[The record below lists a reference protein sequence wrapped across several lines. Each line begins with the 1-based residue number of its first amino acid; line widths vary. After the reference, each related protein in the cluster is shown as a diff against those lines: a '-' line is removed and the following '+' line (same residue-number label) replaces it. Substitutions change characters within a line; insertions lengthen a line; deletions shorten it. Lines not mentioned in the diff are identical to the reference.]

1 MIALNPVGY
10 DKTSIYQHISVT
22 FMGNSRN
29 LEPFILLM
37 LIIFCS
43 DAVKRRQPKIFAL
56 KMFVLIIKQ

>member
-29 LEPFILLM
+29 L
-37 LIIFCS
+37 
-43 DAVKRRQPKIFAL
+43 
-56 KMFVLIIKQ
+56 